1 MTITTYDQ
9 QANDILYL
17 NNLLSSGNL
26 RLPTTDKRQN
36 NLFSRTQ
43 SNLTLIKGERN
54 D

>member
-1 MTITTYDQ
+1 MVHLTLEQNLGVYFEIWSS
-9 QANDILYL
+9 IL
-17 NNLLSSGNL
+17 
-26 RLPTTDKRQN
+26 DKTRQN